1 MYTLELTVNGHAYRV
16 EVKATA
22 TLLDVL
28 RDMLSITSPKVGCET
43 GDCGTCSVILDG
55 KLVKSCLVN
64 ALAAQ
69 GGEVLTV
76 EGMGKPGA
84 LHPLQRAFHEQYA
97 AQCGFCT
104 PGMILAAKALLDD
117 NPNPTREEVKHY
129 LSGNLCRCTGYVKIV
144 DAVMAAA
151 EEMRR

>member
-1 MYTLELTVNGHAYRV
+1 MYALELTVNGESYKV

-22 TLLDVL
+22 TLLEVL
-28 RDMLSITSPKVGCET
+28 RDKLSITSPKVGCDT
-43 GDCGTCSVILDG
+43 GDCGTCSVLLDG
-55 KLVKSCLVN
+55 KLVKSCVVN
-64 ALAAQ
+64 ALAAH
-69 GGEVLTV
+69 GSSVTTV
-76 EGMGKPGA
+76 EGLSAPGE
-84 LHPLQRAFHEQYA
+84 LHPLQTAFHDHYA

-104 PGMILAAKALLDD
+104 PGMILAAKALLDE
-117 NPNPTREEVKHY
+117 NPNPTRDEVKQG